1 VILISIDSLRA
12 DMPWAG
18 YARDIAPRLT
28 AWSKTATVYNRAYS
42 LSSSTSKSVP
52 GMLSGRYPSE
62 LTRTGVFFTR
72 YAAENRFFCEQ
83 LGEASIPCV
92 AGHAHAYLGKGVA
105 GFDQGF
111 SVWKLVPGIT
121 FDPQTDPHI
130 TSQKL
135 TPLAIEML
143 SDPKLTSKTFFAWF
157 HFMDPHDQYKPHA
170 EGPRFGGKPR
180 DIYDQE
186 VHFADE
192 WVGKLLDFIEQQPW
206 APNTA
211 IMLTADH
218 GEAFGEHGLTRHA
231 FELYDVLVHV
241 PWMIKVPGTEPR
253 AIDVA
258 RSHIDLAPTI
268 LELLGQP
275 VDKALPGRSLKRE
288 LLGAVP
294 EARDVICDLPQDDFN
309 KRRRALIHENWK
321 LIAFEKDE
329 RFELYRLDNDPGE
342 TKNLAKR
349 EGAALSAMV
358 ARYNEESSKLTAGK
372 VLGGIRTKD

>member
-1 VILISIDSLRA
+1 
-12 DMPWAG
+12 MPWAG

-28 AWSKTATVYNRAYS
+28 AWSKTATVYSRAYS

-72 YAAENRFFCEQ
+72 YADENRFFCEQ

-92 AGHAHAYLGKGVA
+92 AAHAHAYLGKGVA

-143 SDPKLTSKTFFAWF
+143 SDKKLTDKPFFAWF
-157 HFMDPHDQYKPHA
+157 HFMDPHDQYKRH
-170 EGPRFGGKPR
+170 EDGPKFGGKPR
-180 DIYDQE
+180 DLYDEE

-192 WVGKLLDFIEQQPW
+192 WVGKLLDFIEKQPW
-206 APNTA
+206 ASKTA
-211 IMLTADH
+211 LILTADH

-231 FELYDVLVHV
+231 FEVYDVLVRV
-241 PWMIKVPGTEPR
+241 PWMIKMPGAKPR
-253 AIDVA
+253 VIDVA
-258 RSHIDLAPTI
+258 RSHIDLAPTVVD
-268 LELLGQP
+268 LLGQP
-275 VDKALPGRSLKRE
+275 VDKALPGKSLKPE
-288 LLGAVP
+288 LLGALP

-309 KRRRALIHENWK
+309 KRRRALIHENLK
-321 LIAFEKDE
+321 LIAFENDQ
-329 RFELYRLDNDPGE
+329 RFELYRLDDDPSE
-342 TKNLAKR
+342 TRNLAKSDP
-349 EGAALSAMV
+349 AALKAMV
-358 ARYNEESSKLTAGK
+358 ARYEAASSTLTCGK
-372 VLGGIRTKD
+372 VLGGIRKKD